1 MIIHRVKGI
10 KVHLSFVKNR
20 RKDPS
25 FNICEEEKA
34 ESPGMFITRLKL
46 NYCSF
51 QMKIENKLGLSWA
64 KISHLN
70 SIELRSTA
78 VSRLSCS
85 WKSQTELVCYKM
97 CIFQQVKYKKADVKR
112 IHIVDWN
119 IYVIFINHLDHLKKI
134 FHFFGCRFN

>member
-1 MIIHRVKGI
+1 
-10 KVHLSFVKNR
+10 
-20 RKDPS
+20 
-25 FNICEEEKA
+25 
-34 ESPGMFITRLKL
+34 
-46 NYCSF
+46 
-51 QMKIENKLGLSWA
+51 MKIENKLGLSWA
-64 KISHLN
+64 KLSHLN

-78 VSRLSCS
+78 FSRLSCS

-134 FHFFGCRFN
+134 FHFLVVDSTKISQINTSLHQITCQKCLLLMFSLIVSEEMAYLGHIWGKFCLL

>member
-1 MIIHRVKGI
+1 
-10 KVHLSFVKNR
+10 
-20 RKDPS
+20 
-25 FNICEEEKA
+25 
-34 ESPGMFITRLKL
+34 
-46 NYCSF
+46 
-51 QMKIENKLGLSWA
+51 MKIENKLGLSWA

-134 FHFFGCRFN
+134 FHFLVVDSTKISQINTSLHQITCQNAYF

>member
-1 MIIHRVKGI
+1 MIIG
-10 KVHLSFVKNR
+10 LSRRIRSIIHFVKKKSHISRDVHN
-20 RKDPS
+20 K
-25 FNICEEEKA
+25 I
-34 ESPGMFITRLKL
+34 KL

-64 KISHLN
+64 KLSRQAKLSHPN

-78 VSRLSCS
+78 VSRISCS

-134 FHFFGCRFN
+134 FQFWLQIQLK

>member
-1 MIIHRVKGI
+1 MKI
-10 KVHLSFVKNR
+10 R
-20 RKDPS
+20 RK
-25 FNICEEEKA
+25 A
-34 ESPGMFITRLKL
+34 VSPRMFITILKL
-46 NYCSF
+46 NYAVS

-112 IHIVDWN
+112 IHIVDWD

-134 FHFFGCRFN
+134 FHLLVVDSTKISQINTSLHQISCQNPYF

>member
-51 QMKIENKLGLSWA
+51 SEEDRKQARVKLGQA
-64 KISHLN
+64 RPPQLN
-70 SIELRSTA
+70 
-78 VSRLSCS
+78 
-85 WKSQTELVCYKM
+85 
-97 CIFQQVKYKKADVKR
+97 
-112 IHIVDWN
+112 
-119 IYVIFINHLDHLKKI
+119 
-134 FHFFGCRFN
+134 

>member
-1 MIIHRVKGI
+1 M
-10 KVHLSFVKNR
+10 
-20 RKDPS
+20 
-25 FNICEEEKA
+25 NIA
-34 ESPGMFITRLKL
+34 VS
-46 NYCSF
+46 

-64 KISHLN
+64 KLSHLN

-112 IHIVDWN
+112 IHIVDWD

-134 FHFFGCRFN
+134 FHLLVVDSTKISQINTSLHQISCQNAYF